1 MNDGKIIIDKIIAEA
16 EKVADATLKQA
27 QKEVDSILKAA
38 QDKAGKEADA
48 LERATNS
55 EADKVRSK
63 EISGAEMHAKKAILE
78 QKQNI
83 LADVI
88 AEAEKRL
95 LSLEDAEYAKV
106 IGGMLAKLD
115 KSLGTEIIVSPKD
128 AARLAAVVQENGF
141 QLSEKTADIS
151 GGFIVKNGDIEYNYS
166 FESIITVEKEAIRQ
180 TAAQILF

>member
-16 EKVADATLKQA
+16 EKVAEATLKQA
-27 QKEVDSILKAA
+27 QKEVDSILKAGR
-38 QDKAGKEADA
+38 DKAEKEADT
-48 LERATNS
+48 LERNAQA
-55 EADKVRSK
+55 EAEKVKSK
-63 EISGAEMHAKKAILE
+63 EISGAEMQAKKAILE
-78 QKQNI
+78 QKQTI

-88 AEAEKRL
+88 AEA
-95 LSLEDAEYAKV
+95 
-106 IGGMLAKLD
+106 D

-128 AARLAAVVQENGF
+128 VARLAATVKENGF
-141 QLSEKTADIS
+141 DLSEKTADIS